1 MSDNENKKPED
12 EATPEDKA
20 IPKDKATPKNKATP
34 EDKAGAEDATVNAEQ
49 ASEEGAP
56 DAGAD
61 ADAED
66 TDAEPTIEELLIK
79 AYEELADLKDKLLRA
94 MAETENIRRRSIR
107 DKEDAAKYGITT
119 FARDMVPVAD
129 NLGRAVD
136 TLPENAREDENF
148 KSFIEGVELTGKDLA
163 IAFEKH
169 GIKEIRPD
177 GGKFD
182 HNLHQ
187 AMFEVEDADK
197 APGTVLQVMQIGYT
211 IGDRL
216 LRPAMVGV
224 SKAPAKPAEPEPD
237 ENEDK
242 DEA

>member
-1 MSDNENKKPED
+1 MMNENENKKPED
-12 EATPEDKA
+12 EAASEDKA
-20 IPKDKATPKNKATP
+20 DAQDASEKGSPEEDAENATPT
-34 EDKAGAEDATVNAEQ
+34 
-49 ASEEGAP
+49 EEA
-56 DAGAD
+56 
-61 ADAED
+61 
-66 TDAEPTIEELLIK
+66 AEPTIEELLIQ

-107 DKEDAAKYGITT
+107 EKEDAAKYGITN

-136 TLPENAREDENF
+136 ALPENARDDESF

-163 IAFEKH
+163 TAFEKH
-169 GIKEIRPD
+169 GIQEVRPD

-187 AMFEVEDADK
+187 AMFEIEDPSTP
-197 APGTVLQVMQIGYT
+197 PGTILQVMQLGYT
-211 IGDRL
+211 IGERL

-224 SKAPAKPAEPEPD
+224 SKALAKPAEPKTETG
-237 ENEDK
+237 E

>member
-56 DAGAD
+56 DAG